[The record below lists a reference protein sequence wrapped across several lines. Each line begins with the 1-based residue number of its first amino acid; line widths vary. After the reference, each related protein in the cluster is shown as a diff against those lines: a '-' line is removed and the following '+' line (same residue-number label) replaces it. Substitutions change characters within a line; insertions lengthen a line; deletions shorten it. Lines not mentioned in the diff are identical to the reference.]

1 MLNKYYNL
9 FPDKIFRKNNSFYFF
24 ENNEKIVIKMLDA
37 IQIKNISELSDI
49 LKHDKNLSKI
59 ILNNEN
65 KEITEYK
72 EKKYILLR
80 VIVINRKVYLDDLFL
95 KFENL
100 ATKNADNTDLLD
112 MISKLAVVEKRMLEF
127 NTEYLELQKSFDY
140 FIGLAENSI
149 QLINK
154 IKFDDLKHVVVNI
167 SDIDEYNYEEIN
179 NIANLEFGNMEKSI
193 SAYIK
198 YKIYMDTLSYD
209 EIYSLINNRML
220 NIELLYAY
228 MLYPNFYFH
237 DVIQIVDNYKKEKCI
252 YKYIKYNNLYI
263 KFMKYLYEEL
273 SDNIKSIGNNFWIN
287 LL

>member
-24 ENNEKIVIKMLDA
+24 ENNEKIVIKMLDS
-37 IQIKNISELSDI
+37 IQIKNISKLSDI

-80 VIVINRKVYLDDLFL
+80 VIVINRRVYLDDLFL

-100 ATKNADNTDLLD
+100 AMKNADNTDLLD
-112 MISKLAVVEKRMLEF
+112 MISKLEAIEKRMLEF

-179 NIANLEFGNMEKSI
+179 NIANLEFGNREKSI
-193 SAYIK
+193 SDYIK

-209 EIYSLINNRML
+209 EIYFLINNRML

-228 MLYPNFYFH
+228 MLYPNFYFN
-237 DVIQIVDNYKKEKCI
+237 DVIQIVDNCKKEKCI

-273 SDNIKSIGNNFWIN
+273 SDDIKSIGNNFWIN

>member
-1 MLNKYYNL
+1 MQ
-9 FPDKIFRKNNSFYFF
+9 R
-24 ENNEKIVIKMLDA
+24 
-37 IQIKNISELSDI
+37 
-49 LKHDKNLSKI
+49 
-59 ILNNEN
+59 
-65 KEITEYK
+65 
-72 EKKYILLR
+72 
-80 VIVINRKVYLDDLFL
+80 
-95 KFENL
+95 
-100 ATKNADNTDLLD
+100 
-112 MISKLAVVEKRMLEF
+112 
-127 NTEYLELQKSFDY
+127 SFDY

-154 IKFDDLKHVVVNI
+154 IKFDNLKHVVVNI

-228 MLYPNFYFH
+228 MLYPNFYFN
-237 DVIQIVDNYKKEKCI
+237 DVIQIIDNCKKEKCI

-287 LL
+287 LF